1 MIRDGFFSP
10 NSPDEFKDI
19 VDMLLHHDRL
29 ISITLLF
36 QSDRCSSIFPRFL
49 TLADF
54 TAYVTAQD
62 IVSDTYTDQAKWAK
76 MAIMNIARFNF
87 F

>member
-29 ISITLLF
+29 TNSFLF
-36 QSDRCSSIFPRFL
+36 HNS
-49 TLADF
+49 
-54 TAYVTAQD
+54 
-62 IVSDTYTDQAKWAK
+62 
-76 MAIMNIARFNF
+76 
-87 F
+87 

>member
-29 ISITLLF
+29 TNSLSYSTT
-36 QSDRCSSIFPRFL
+36 PRP
-49 TLADF
+49 
-54 TAYVTAQD
+54 
-62 IVSDTYTDQAKWAK
+62 W
-76 MAIMNIARFNF
+76 
-87 F
+87 